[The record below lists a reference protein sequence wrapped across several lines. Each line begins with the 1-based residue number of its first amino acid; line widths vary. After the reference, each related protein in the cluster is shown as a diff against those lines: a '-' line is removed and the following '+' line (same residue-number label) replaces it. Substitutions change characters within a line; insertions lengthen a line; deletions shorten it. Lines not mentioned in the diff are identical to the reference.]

1 MIKTS
6 TSNLLLLHTYGETT
20 ELQKQEIAQLSAN
33 DPDIT
38 EELMSYVRTK
48 RQHLNKKLLSP
59 SATSVRLIIEHSL
72 KDRATTRDIVA
83 HH

>member
-48 RQHLNKKLLSP
+48 RQLNKKLVSP
-59 SATSVRLIIEHSL
+59 SATSVRIIMEHSFKTEQL
-72 KDRATTRDIVA
+72 QEI
-83 HH
+83 